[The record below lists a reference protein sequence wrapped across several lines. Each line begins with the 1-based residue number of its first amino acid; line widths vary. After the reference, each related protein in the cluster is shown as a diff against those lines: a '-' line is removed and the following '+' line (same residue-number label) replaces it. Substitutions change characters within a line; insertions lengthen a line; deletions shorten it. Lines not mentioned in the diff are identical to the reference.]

1 MTSSWL
7 MDEVLF
13 YVWIAGV
20 GYYIIRIIE
29 NYISGLVDK
38 YISPLFKSPLE
49 LEIESLD
56 NPEEND
62 LQPNQPKIIQ
72 TINTKNE
79 QCFKYFKQLYY
90 NNLAFYNTIKTS
102 AKVLTKLSNLVIRM
116 FKR

>member
-13 YVWIAGV
+13 YVWIAGI

-38 YISPLFKSPLE
+38 YISPLFKTPLE
-49 LEIESLD
+49 LEIDSID
-56 NPEEND
+56 NPEETNSKPEPSK
-62 LQPNQPKIIQ
+62 LIQ

-90 NNLAFYNTIKTS
+90 NNLAFYNTIKAST
-102 AKVLTKLSNLVIRM
+102 KVLTKLNNLTTRM